1 MADWLGSVAARSPS
15 RQLRDER
22 SLGAFGRSRARWPGG
37 LRLARLRAQDSTPLA
52 PSRPLDQSGGW
63 ADARRSQ
70 PCSWY
75 SRRWRP
81 ILGPGAQMSRLLWAV
96 ATLGLRPNPFAA
108 LLWWWTRVAT
118 TATGPL
124 RQLQGDPRA
133 ATRAG
138 TPASRLHDRPRTSA
152 TGQRLWPEPPHHRR
166 RPGRT
171 RQHGAR
177 LDPAGKSARRVAAR
191 PRHHR
196 GPHVGPDAA
205 CDRPGRH
212 RAG

>member
-37 LRLARLRAQDSTPLA
+37 LRLARLRPQDATPLA

-63 ADARRSQ
+63 PDARRSQ

-133 ATRAG
+133 AARAG
-138 TPASRLHDRPRTSA
+138 APASRLHDRRRRTGA
-152 TGQRLWPEPPHHRR
+152 TGQRLWPQLSHHRR

-171 RQHGAR
+171 RRHGAR
-177 LDPAGKSARRVAAR
+177 LDPAGTPRSAPMVRWLR
-191 PRHHR
+191 PQAL
-196 GPHVGPDAA
+196 PTSA
-205 CDRPGRH
+205 CPPTSIV
-212 RAG
+212 